1 MTEVAFHFN
10 VGEPLGYACRLLRK
24 ALRAGAQLA
33 VVAPPE
39 RLREL
44 DLALW
49 NFDALEFLPHVR
61 LAAGAKPTPRQAGT
75 PLWLVEHASDAPPV
89 PVLVN
94 LGDEIAPGFESF
106 ERLIEI
112 VGDSDADRQAGRR
125 RWKHYTDRGY
135 SIERHEVGA
144 R

>member
-10 VGEPLGYACRLLRK
+10 VGDPLAYACRLLRK
-24 ALRAGAQLA
+24 AIRAGAQVA

-44 DLALW
+44 DVALW
-49 NFDALEFLPHVR
+49 SFDALEFLPHVR
-61 LAAGAKPTPRQAGT
+61 IAPGAQPPARLATT
-75 PLWLVEHASDAPPV
+75 PLWLVERAGDAPPV

-94 LGDEIAPGFESF
+94 LGDEVAPGFESF
-106 ERLIEI
+106 DRLIEI
-112 VGDSDADRQAGRR
+112 VGNDDAERQAGRR
-125 RWKHYTDRGY
+125 RWKHYSDRGY
-135 SIERHEVGA
+135 AIERHEVGT

>member
-10 VGEPLGYACRLLRK
+10 VGDPLGYACRLLRK
-24 ALRAGAQLA
+24 ALRAGAQVA
-33 VVAPPE
+33 VVAPPD

-44 DLALW
+44 DGALW
-49 NFDALEFLPHVR
+49 SFDALEFLPHVR
-61 LAAGAKPTPRQAGT
+61 LAAGAQPPARLSAT
-75 PLWLVEHASDAPPV
+75 PLWLVERAADAPPV

-94 LGDEIAPGFESF
+94 LCEEVAPGFESF

-112 VGDSDADRQAGRR
+112 VGSDEADRQAGRQ

-135 SIERHEVGA
+135 AIERHEVGA

>member
-10 VGEPLGYACRLLRK
+10 VGDPLGYAVRLLRK
-24 ALRAGAQLA
+24 ALRSGARVA

-49 NFDALEFLPHVR
+49 SFDALEFLPHVR
-61 LAAGAKPTPRQAGT
+61 LAVGAQPPARLAAT
-75 PLWLVEHASDAPPV
+75 PLWLVERAADAPQAA
-89 PVLVN
+89 VLVN
-94 LGDEIAPGFESF
+94 LGDEIATGFESF

-112 VGDSDADRQAGRR
+112 VGSDEQDRHAGRR

-135 SIERHEVGA
+135 VIERHEVGV